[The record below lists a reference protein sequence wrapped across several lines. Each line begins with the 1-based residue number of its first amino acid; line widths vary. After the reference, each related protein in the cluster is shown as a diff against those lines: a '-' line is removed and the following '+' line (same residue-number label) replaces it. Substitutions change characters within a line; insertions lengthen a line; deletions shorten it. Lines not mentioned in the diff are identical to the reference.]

1 MSVLLDL
8 MLALLAAGLAVRLL
22 LTREAFEAVVLFVA
36 FGLALTLVW
45 VRLGAVDVA
54 LAEAALGAGVTGA
67 LLVNTLRRLEL
78 ETPDWLRPREGGA
91 LGVAGAAAC
100 AAAAGAAGVLAIR
113 SPRAAEPLGA
123 VVAGPLSRTGLES
136 PVTGVLL
143 DLRAYDTLLE
153 VAVLMAAMVAVW
165 ALERGRPAV
174 PLRVTAVEEPVLAAM
189 VRRIVPLTVMT
200 AVYLAWVGSYAP
212 GGAFQAGSLL
222 AGSAVLLM
230 AAGLIRPYPRRA
242 LTARVLVAGGLIAF
256 TLAALVTGALTGSM
270 LRWTAGAGPVWI
282 LTLEAVLTVSIAA
295 VLAELF
301 VDVPAEPVERGP

>member
-189 VRRIVPLTVMT
+189 VRRIVPLTVIA
-200 AVYLAWVGSYAP
+200 AVYLTWIGSYAP
-212 GGAFQAGSLL
+212 GGAFQAGACWPAPRCSCWRPASSGRTRRARRCSACGGRRTDRLHRRRTGHPGPVRRHAAL
-222 AGSAVLLM
+222 ACGSAY
-230 AAGLIRPYPRRA
+230 G
-242 LTARVLVAGGLIAF
+242 
-256 TLAALVTGALTGSM
+256 
-270 LRWTAGAGPVWI
+270 WI
-282 LTLEAVLTVSIAA
+282 VVIEAVLAISIAA
-295 VLAELF
+295 ILADLF
-301 VDVPAEPVERGP
+301 VDVPAARSRSP